1 MQPIVTREGALS
13 APTRADS
20 FDADKLVTL
29 DQWWR
34 AFFRRR
40 LSVLLAIGLVL
51 MPVAAILEWRF
62 SGSHG
67 WVFGV
72 SRGVAELMLLLF
84 WTLIRRGNAVK
95 YYGTILALTVCF
107 FAIPTV
113 HVSALLG
120 GTGVA
125 EHVALVLTICVS
137 AIVVPVQLR
146 SHLTAQGLLLV
157 YYLAA
162 HMALLEQPGLPVS
175 VLTGVLSLIFASAI
189 AIFSVGSYERFQK
202 TTVAKYIQAN
212 RQIQELASKDPLTNI
227 ANRLSFDAGL
237 DHYWQL
243 LHRAGSPL
251 SLILADIDVFKAY
264 NDEYGHVEG
273 DECLKRVARVL
284 TESARRGA
292 DIIARYGGEE
302 FALVLPSTDAAGA
315 LVVAERVQENLAKEA
330 ILHQAS
336 PVSENVTISMGVV
349 TLIPDFKRSPQTLVE
364 AADKALYQSKE
375 AGRNR
380 ITVGRP
386 PMPPQE

>member
-1 MQPIVTREGALS
+1 M
-13 APTRADS
+13 DS
-20 FDADKLVTL
+20 LVTL

-40 LSVLLAIGLVL
+40 LSLLLAMCLVL
-51 MPVAAILEWRF
+51 MPVAAILEWCF
-62 SGSHG
+62 VESHG
-67 WVFGV
+67 WAFGV
-72 SRGVAELMLLLF
+72 PRGVAGLFLLLF
-84 WTLIRRGNAVK
+84 WALIRQGKAAK
-95 YYGTILALTVCF
+95 TYGAILALTVCCF
-107 FAIPTV
+107 GIPTV
-113 HVSALLG
+113 HASALLG

-125 EHVALVLTICVS
+125 EHVALVLTICGS
-137 AIVVPVQLR
+137 AIVVPVQMR
-146 SHLTAQGLLLV
+146 SHLTAQGLLLG
-157 YYLAA
+157 YYVAA
-162 HMALLEQPGLPVS
+162 HLVLLEQPGLALS
-175 VLTGVLSLIFASAI
+175 VLTGALSLVLASVI
-189 AIFSVGSYERFQK
+189 ALFSVGTYERFQK

-212 RQIQELASKDPLTNI
+212 RQIQELASKDPLTDV
-227 ANRLSFDAGL
+227 ANRRSFASGL

-243 LHRAGSPL
+243 LCRARSPL